1 MAIIG
6 YARVSSLGQS
16 LDIQLD
22 KLKDCDKIFQEKKSG
37 IDNTRSELKNALDY
51 IREGDVFVVTRLDR
65 LARSTAH
72 LCKIAETLV
81 QKSVALKVLDQNIDT
96 KDATGRLLFN
106 MLGAIGQFET
116 EIRAERQMDGIL
128 KAKNRGVRFGKK
140 KSLSTEQLEDLRQK
154 RTQGVK
160 IKNLMQEFK
169 LSKATVYRY
178 LAQEDI

>member
-1 MAIIG
+1 MAVIG

-16 LDIQLD
+16 LDVQLD
-22 KLKDCDKIFQEKKSG
+22 KLKDCDKIFQEKRSG
-37 IDNTRSELKNALDY
+37 IDNTRSELKNALEY
-51 IREGDVFVVTRLDR
+51 IREGDVFMVTRLDR

-128 KAKNRGVRFGKK
+128 KAKNKGVKFGKEKALK
-140 KSLSTEQLEDLRQK
+140 KEQLEELKQK
-154 RTQGVK
+154 RTQGIK

-178 LAQEDI
+178 LAQEKI

>member
-16 LDIQLD
+16 LDIQID
-22 KLKDCDKIFQEKKSG
+22 KLKDCDKIFQEKRSG
-37 IDNTRSELKNALDY
+37 IDNTRSELKNALEY

-140 KSLSTEQLEDLRQK
+140 KSLSEEQLEDLKQK
-154 RTQGVK
+154 RVQGTK

-169 LSKATVYRY
+169 LSKATIYRY
-178 LAQEDI
+178 LA